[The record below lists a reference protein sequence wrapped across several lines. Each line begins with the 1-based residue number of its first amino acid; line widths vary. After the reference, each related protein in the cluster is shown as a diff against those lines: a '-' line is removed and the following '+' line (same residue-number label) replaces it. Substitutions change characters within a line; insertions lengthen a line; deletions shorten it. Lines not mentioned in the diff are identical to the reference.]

1 MIPPP
6 TPEYLDA
13 INALDPAIVEI
24 AMTVRTMV
32 LEEAPGAFELPYE
45 SLNAVAIAFSFT
57 GKPQQAFIHTLVYK
71 DWVSLGF
78 NKGVDLPD
86 PACILRGNGVF
97 IRHIR
102 ISSIP
107 DTERH
112 YVRSFVKEATRRAV
126 RPAVVVL
133 KAPEKKVEPE
143 KPKKKNAPST
153 RKRVRGG
160 VRDSRA
166 TGLKLI

>member
-6 TPEYLDA
+6 TTEYLDA
-13 INALDPAIVEI
+13 ITALAPSLMEI
-24 AMTVRTMV
+24 ALTVRTMV

-45 SLNAVAIAFSFT
+45 SLNAVAVAFSFT
-57 GKPQQAFIHTLVYK
+57 GKPQQAFIHTVVYK
-71 DWVSLGF
+71 DWVGLGF

-86 PACILRGNGVF
+86 PSCILRGDGVY

-112 YVRSFVKEATRRAV
+112 YVRHFVHEATRRAI

-133 KAPEKKVEPE
+133 KEPEKKVEPE
-143 KPKKKNAPST
+143 TPKRKQAPPK

-160 VRDSRA
+160 VRGNRGV
-166 TGLKLI
+166 GLKLF